1 MVSKIRELCKQNNTS
16 VKALEEELGFGN
28 GAIRRWD
35 TNAPSYDRI
44 EKVANRFNVPV
55 SFFLETSAPYTE
67 DKTTL
72 VERIRFLCSERGVS
86 FNQFEKESGVGRGTA
101 AKWDTNSPSIEK
113 VSKAAEYFNVSV
125 SYLLGEEKEKPTLSG
140 EQISDARKQLDVALD
155 DMSDEELLFL
165 MSKIKAIK
173 DMRK

>member
-1 MVSKIRELCKQNNTS
+1 MSLVVRLRELC
-16 VKALEEELGFGN
+16 A
-28 GAIRRWD
+28 
-35 TNAPSYDRI
+35 
-44 EKVANRFNVPV
+44 EK
-55 SFFLETSAPYTE
+55 
-67 DKTTL
+67 
-72 VERIRFLCSERGVS
+72 GVS
-86 FNQFEKESGVGRGTA
+86 FNQFEIASGVGRGTA

-140 EQISDARKQLDVALD
+140 KQISDARKQLDAALD

-173 DMRK
+173 EMRK